1 MTQDNPLMS
10 PQAGE
15 PLAVTDTPDE
25 RAELPLAGRG
35 TRRWLEPLGIALMML
50 GFVMIFQPFA
60 KVLYTYSFI
69 VILIGTLTFIV
80 AVHLPE

>member
-1 MTQDNPLMS
+1 MEHNPITT
-10 PQAGE
+10 PRAGE
-15 PLAVTDTPDE
+15 PLSLTDTPDE
-25 RAELPLAGRG
+25 QVELPVASRG
-35 TRRWLEPLGIALMML
+35 TRRWLEPLGIALMAI

-60 KVLYTYSFI
+60 KVLFTYSFI

>member
-1 MTQDNPLMS
+1 MEHNPLTT

-15 PLAVTDTPDE
+15 PLALTDTPDE
-25 RAELPLAGRG
+25 RAELPVARRG
-35 TRRWLEPLGIALMML
+35 TRRWLEPLGIALMLL
-50 GFVMIFQPFA
+50 GFVMMFQPFA
-60 KVLYTYSFI
+60 KVLFTYSFI